1 MTNQGKARQLLA
13 GTIAAGLC
21 CGCTAALISGSST
34 VLAASA
40 ADFRTPEYEKMGS
53 LDYIHA
59 AEAYAKGYSGQ
70 GITLGMIDGSVRIIH
85 PDFAG
90 KNPGYSIPYDDAEAL
105 KNDCS
110 HASHVAGIMTANKD
124 DIGMHG
130 VAFNAG
136 FAAVPAV
143 PESGNE
149 ADEDLIYGYYY
160 LNTMPNIK
168 IINNSYGKSNAL
180 EFQDLARYGDNSYWE
195 FKYYYQ
201 NTVLTNDEALGKSA
215 RARYQ
220 LLGELAEANDKL
232 YVYANGNEGYLSPSC
247 LDTGISF
254 FEPRLRNNTMAV
266 ISCNY
271 PDEKGNIANNYL
283 SSFSNMAMFNEENTL
298 TAPGGNINSTDGTQL
313 DSAVTANMSGTSM
326 AAPTVSGVLGLVQE
340 AYPYLSAKQLADV
353 GLSTTSPI
361 DYDRDKPFW
370 TELVGTPYGQL
381 PEYEVAGINLICS
394 DPTPRPTDAAGW
406 KALIMKAADLKE
418 ADFVSW
424 CQQEKIMDTEGNF
437 IYDNIYFYNNIPE
450 TVIFGQGLI
459 NAGKATNGLGIL
471 NAKRL
476 SASDLDTTYAA
487 GTGGQQAVYK
497 VDTQG
502 YNSQW
507 SNDIT
512 ETRVLLPGTGT
523 DQDSDL
529 AARQTF
535 YRQYAQEVENYHGI
549 TGKIA
554 DVEAYITKYNEELAA
569 NPLLGLHVGL
579 YKTGEGILRLSGN
592 NTYQGAN
599 VAAGG
604 LLQID
609 GSVAGDAYST
619 GSGALGGVGTIGGNV
634 YNDNLLL
641 PGSYNVQTVYDI
653 DPAFSLG
660 TLHISGNLYAGG
672 SGGSGSSTGNS
683 SLAIAVDAQNH
694 TWSTLSVGGTADLTG
709 SQIVPVS
716 GYYPVPGNTYKYLT
730 AASVTGN
737 VKDNKI
743 NSVMTLTGSNTNTT
757 ASFAAE
763 SAGLTSVNGL
773 NSSQNLMLNAVDQM
787 STYAFAADAGSAAS
801 QTLLPLYYAN
811 DAVIRKAGSDLAAEE
826 RTRLLQSSPLSRLS
840 VNAARSRLDTFALDG
855 RIPVPYKVPGLVK
868 AQEVSTELPAA
879 LDEKNNLWLQ
889 IFRGRQSENYDS
901 SLSNN
906 TLGGMVGYDRS
917 LDLTSRVGGFVSC
930 GKTDYNGDSLNG
942 HSYDWRVGMY
952 GSKVNGDW
960 DYQALLSY
968 GQNRYD
974 LDHELGF
981 FGKSLNANFKAKVWD
996 ADLKARYTLPSTRSK
1011 VWQVR
1016 PYGQLSY
1023 THTGQD
1029 AYTESGSEVLAQR
1042 MDGASNNSWRAEA
1055 GVEFKRALEKNGT
1068 FTGSLGYKRVLSGA
1082 DPELNGSFLADKS
1095 AGFTLKSSGDKNYLT
1110 YSLAI
1115 RGSLGGKWTGE
1126 VGMMGEYAPHSHSEV
1141 VGVTAKYSF

>member
-1 MTNQGKARQLLA
+1 MNSRGKASRLLTS
-13 GTIAAGLC
+13 TIIAGLC
-21 CGCTAALISGSST
+21 CGFAAALMAGSST

-70 GITLGMIDGSVRIIH
+70 GITLGIIDTGVRIIH

-90 KNPGYSIPYDDAEAL
+90 KNPSYSVPYDDEYTL
-105 KNDCS
+105 ENDCS
-110 HASHVAGIMTANKD
+110 HGSHVAGIMTANKD

-130 VAFNAG
+130 VAFNAS
-136 FAAVPAV
+136 FAADPIAG
-143 PESGNE
+143 EGWY
-149 ADEDLIYGYYY
+149 ADVSRGYRY
-160 LNTMPNIK
+160 LNTVPNLK
-168 IINNSYGKSNAL
+168 IVNNSYGFSNPL

-195 FKYYYQ
+195 FKYYYE
-201 NTVLTNDEALGKSA
+201 NAVLTNDEAWGKA
-215 RARYQ
+215 NRERIA
-220 LLGELAEANDKL
+220 LLAEIVEANDKL
-232 YVYANGNEGYLSPSC
+232 YVFSAGNNGFLSSNC
-247 LDTGISF
+247 LEAGINF
-254 FEPRLRNNTMAV
+254 YEPRLRNNTISV
-266 ISCNY
+266 ISCYY
-271 PDEKGNIANNYL
+271 PDAEGKTKNNHL
-283 SSFSNMAMFNEENTL
+283 SSFSDMAMFNEENTL
-298 TAPGGNINSTDGTQL
+298 TAPGSNINSTDGTQL
-313 DSAVTANMSGTSM
+313 DPAVTAKMSGTSM
-326 AAPTVSGVLGLVQE
+326 AAPTVCGVLGLVQE
-340 AYPYLSAKQLADV
+340 AYPYLTAKQLADV

-361 DYDRDKPFW
+361 GYDRHQSFF
-370 TELVGTPYGQL
+370 TELEGRN
-381 PEYEVAGINLICS
+381 PEGKSCFAGISFLCG
-394 DPTPRPTDAAGW
+394 DDTPRPTTYEGW
-406 KALIMKAADLKE
+406 KELIMKTVNITE
-418 ADFVSW
+418 FFFPMW
-424 CQQEKIMDTEGNF
+424 CKTENIMDTEGNF
-437 IYDNIYFYNNIPE
+437 IYENMYFYNNVPE
-450 TVIFGQGLI
+450 TIVFGQGLI
-459 NAGKATNGLGIL
+459 NADKATNGLGSL

-476 SASDLDTTYAA
+476 SASDLDRTYAA
-487 GTGGQQAVYK
+487 GTGGQQALYK

-523 DQDSDL
+523 NQDSDL

-535 YRQYAQEVENYHGI
+535 YRQYAQEMENYHGL
-549 TGKIA
+549 TGKTA

-569 NPLLGLHVGL
+569 NPLLNLHVGL
-579 YKTGEGILRLSGN
+579 YKEGEGILRLTGN
-592 NTYQGAN
+592 NIYQGAN

-609 GSVAGDAYST
+609 GSVPGDAYST
-619 GSGALGGVGTIGGNV
+619 GSGILGGVGTIGGNV

-641 PGSYNVQTVYDI
+641 PGSYNVQTVYDT

-660 TLHISGNLYAGG
+660 TLHISGNLYGG
-672 SGGSGSSTGNS
+672 VNSGGAGSSNS
-683 SLAIAVDAQNH
+683 RGLAIAVDAQNQ
-694 TWSTLSVGGTADLTG
+694 TWSTLSVGGSADLTA
-709 SQIVPVS
+709 SKIVPVA

-737 VKDNKI
+737 VRDNQV
-743 NSVMTLTGSNTNTT
+743 NSVMTLTGSTAATT
-757 ASFAAE
+757 ASFTAE
-763 SAGLTSVNGL
+763 SAGLTKVGGL
-773 NSSQNLMLNAVDQM
+773 NGVQDSMLSSLDKISAQ
-787 STYAFAADAGSAAS
+787 AFAADPSSAS
-801 QTLLPLYYAN
+801 THTLLPLYYAE
-811 DAVIRKAGSDLAAEE
+811 DAVIRKAGTSLAAED
-826 RTRLLQSSPLSRLS
+826 RTRMLQPSPLSRLS
-840 VNAARSRLDTFALDG
+840 ANGTRSRLDTFALDG
-855 RIPVPYKVPGLVK
+855 KIQVPYKVPGLAK
-868 AQEVSTELPAA
+868 AEAVSTNLPAA

-901 SLSNN
+901 SLNNN
-906 TLGGMVGYDRS
+906 TFGGMIGYDRS
-917 LDLTSRVGGFVSC
+917 LDLTSRVGGFVSY
-930 GKTDYNGDSLNG
+930 GKTDYNGDSMNG

-974 LDHELGF
+974 LDHDVRLLG
-981 FGKSLNANFKAKVWD
+981 KTLNANFKAKVWD
-996 ADLKARYTLPSTRSK
+996 ADLKARYTLPSTKSK

-1023 THTGQD
+1023 THTSQD
-1029 AYTESGSEVLAQR
+1029 AYTESGSEILAQR
-1042 MDGASNNSWRAEA
+1042 MDGAGNNSWRAEA
-1055 GVEFKRALEKNGT
+1055 GVEFKRQLAKNGT

-1095 AGFTLKSSGDKNYLT
+1095 AGFTLKSSSDKNYLT

-1126 VGMMGEYAPHSHSEV
+1126 VGLMGEYAPHSHSEI